1 MEVCMNTCKIVK
13 NMVELPIPY
22 LGSFKGLNW
31 VGISLVI
38 FSSNTSN
45 GLNCSTFYLNANN
58 ATSNSNANIDSGTL
72 LNMIGYINMAYSLL
86 VVGRTNSKIS
96 LSVGSTY
103 AKALR

>member
-1 MEVCMNTCKIVK
+1 MAVYNNTCKKLNI
-13 NMVELPIPY
+13 MVQLPILY
-22 LGSFKGLNW
+22 LGSFKSLNW
-31 VGISLVI
+31 VGISLVN

-72 LNMIGYINMAYSLL
+72 LNKIGYINMAYSLL

-96 LSVGSTY
+96 LSVGSIYT
-103 AKALR
+103 KALR

>member
-1 MEVCMNTCKIVK
+1 MVVYNNTCKKLNIMVK
-13 NMVELPIPY
+13 LPIPY

-72 LNMIGYINMAYSLL
+72 LNIYTYTKRAYSLL
-86 VVGRTNSKIS
+86 VVGKINSKIS
-96 LSVGSTY
+96 LSVGSIY

>member
-1 MEVCMNTCKIVK
+1 MVVYNNTCKKLNIMVK
-13 NMVELPIPY
+13 LPIPY

-31 VGISLVI
+31 VGISLVN

-72 LNMIGYINMAYSLL
+72 LNIYKYVNRAYSLL
-86 VVGRTNSKIS
+86 VVGKINSKIS
-96 LSVGSTY
+96 LSVGSINT
-103 AKALR
+103 KALR

>member
-1 MEVCMNTCKIVK
+1 MAVYKNTCKKLNI
-13 NMVELPIPY
+13 MVELPIPY

-31 VGISLVI
+31 AGISLVI

-72 LNMIGYINMAYSLL
+72 LNMYKYVNRAYSLL
-86 VVGRTNSKIS
+86 VVGKTNSKIS
-96 LSVGSTY
+96 LSVGSINT
-103 AKALR
+103 KALR

>member
-1 MEVCMNTCKIVK
+1 MAAYRYTCKISEI
-13 NMVELPIPY
+13 MVELPIPY
-22 LGSFKGLNW
+22 LGSFKGLDW

-45 GLNCSTFYLNANN
+45 GLNCSTFYLHANN

-72 LNMIGYINMAYSLL
+72 LNIMDNINRAYSLP

-96 LSVGSTY
+96 LSVGSINT
-103 AKALR
+103 KALR

>member
-1 MEVCMNTCKIVK
+1 MVVYNNTCKKLNIMVK
-13 NMVELPIPY
+13 LPIPY

-58 ATSNSNANIDSGTL
+58 ATSNSNANIGSGTL
-72 LNMIGYINMAYSLL
+72 LNIIKYTKRAYSLL
-86 VVGRTNSKIS
+86 VVGKINSKIS
-96 LSVGSTY
+96 LSVGSINT
-103 AKALR
+103 KALR